1 MKINPVKGTADYL
14 PSQTLLRDY
23 LQNIILE
30 TYREA
35 GFERIMTPAIEDMEN
50 LEKSEG
56 GDNLNLMFKI
66 LKRGDKLS
74 AALDKQDYGNLAD
87 LGLRYDL
94 TLPLS
99 RFYAGNRNKLAN
111 PFKVIQIDKSYR
123 AERPQKG
130 RMREF
135 VQCDIDILGSDSPLC
150 ELELIHTTAA
160 ALLKLNIGSFTIR
173 INDRRVLRGVLH
185 NLGVAEEQMDTVCVT
200 LDKWDKIGTE
210 GVLAE
215 LEEKQLDAAARQKLG
230 ELLDG
235 GRTIEQAEQ
244 LCGQPQYI
252 EQLKTIIADA
262 NALADGKYDVAFD
275 LLLIRGQGYYTGT
288 VFEIQ
293 SNQYKGAVGGGGRYD
308 GLIGKFTGE
317 NVPAVGF
324 SIGFERIF
332 QILEQQ
338 GFAIP
343 DRRKKAAVLCD
354 EGQGADAIRM
364 TDRLRAQGIDASVY
378 LRPKKMGK
386 FLNKLEEQGY
396 DGFLVLGESEEP
408 KWFKKKRRTRE
419 GGFASW
425 QTGLSDVANR
435 RKLVF

>member
-1 MKINPVKGTADYL
+1 MKMNPVKGTADYL

-23 LQNIILE
+23 LQNSILE
-30 TYREA
+30 TYRAA
-35 GFERIMTPAIEDMEN
+35 GFERILTPAIEDMEN

-66 LKRGDKLS
+66 LKRGDKLD
-74 AALDKQDYGNLAD
+74 AALEKQDYKNLAD

-99 RFYAGNRNKLAN
+99 RFYAANRAKLSL
-111 PFKVIQIDKSYR
+111 PFKCIQIDKSYR

-160 ALLKLNIGSFTIR
+160 ALLKLDIGSFTIK
-173 INDRRVLRGVLH
+173 INDRRVLKGVLH
-185 NLGVAEEQMDTVCVT
+185 NIGIADDMMDSVCIT

-210 GVLAE
+210 GVMKE
-215 LEEKQLDAAARQKLG
+215 LG
-230 ELLDG
+230 EKEVSAESCEKIASLLEG
-235 GRTIEQAEQ
+235 GCTIEQAEQ
-244 LCGQPQYI
+244 LCGEPTYI
-252 EQLKTIIADA
+252 EQLKKIIADA
-262 NALADGKYDVAFD
+262 NELAVGKYNVVFD
-275 LLLIRGQGYYTGT
+275 MLLIRGQGYYTGT

-293 SNQYKGAVGGGGRYD
+293 SNKFRGAIGGGGRYD
-308 GLIGKFTGE
+308 GLVGKFTGE

-332 QILEQQ
+332 QILEEQ
-338 GFAIP
+338 GFTIP
-343 DRRKKAAVLCD
+343 GRRKRIAVICNED
-354 EGQGADAIRM
+354 EGLLAVRM
-364 TDRLRAQGIDASVY
+364 TDKLREQGVEASAY
-378 LRPKKMGK
+378 IKPKKLGK
-386 FLNKLEEQGY
+386 FLNRLEEQGF

-408 KWFKKKRRTRE
+408 KYFEAK
-419 GGFASW
+419 
-425 QTGLSDVANR
+425 
-435 RKLVF
+435 

>member
-1 MKINPVKGTADYL
+1 MKMNPVKGTADYL

-23 LQNIILE
+23 LQNSILE
-30 TYREA
+30 TYRAA
-35 GFERIMTPAIEDMEN
+35 GFERILTPAIEDMEN

-66 LKRGDKLS
+66 LKRGDKLD
-74 AALDKQDYGNLAD
+74 AALEKQDYKNLAD

-99 RFYAGNRNKLAN
+99 RFYAANRAKLSL
-111 PFKVIQIDKSYR
+111 PFKCIQIDKSYR

-160 ALLKLNIGSFTIR
+160 ALLKLDIGSFTIK
-173 INDRRVLRGVLH
+173 INDRRVLKGVLH
-185 NLGVAEEQMDTVCVT
+185 NIGIADEMMDSVCIT

-210 GVLAE
+210 GVMKE
-215 LEEKQLDAAARQKLG
+215 LG
-230 ELLDG
+230 EKEVSAESCEKIASLLEG
-235 GRTIEQAEQ
+235 GCTIEQAKQ
-244 LCGQPQYI
+244 LCGEPTYI
-252 EQLKTIIADA
+252 EQLKKIIADA
-262 NALADGKYDVAFD
+262 NELAAGKYDVVFD
-275 LLLIRGQGYYTGT
+275 MLLIRGQGYYTGT

-293 SNQYKGAVGGGGRYD
+293 SNKFRGAIGGGGRYD
-308 GLIGKFTGE
+308 GLVGKFTGE

-332 QILEQQ
+332 QILEEQ
-338 GFAIP
+338 GFTIP
-343 DRRKKAAVLCD
+343 GRRKRIAVICNEE
-354 EGQGADAIRM
+354 EGLQAVRM
-364 TDRLRAQGIDASVY
+364 TDKLREQGVEASAY
-378 LRPKKMGK
+378 IKPKKLGK
-386 FLNKLEEQGY
+386 FLNRLEEQGF

-408 KWFKKKRRTRE
+408 KYFEAK
-419 GGFASW
+419 
-425 QTGLSDVANR
+425 
-435 RKLVF
+435 

>member
-14 PSQTLLRDY
+14 PPQTLLRDY
-23 LQNIILE
+23 LQNVILD
-30 TYREA
+30 TYRAA
-35 GFERIMTPAIEDMEN
+35 GFERIMTPAIEDIEN

-66 LKRGDKLS
+66 LKRGEKLD
-74 AALDKQDYGNLAD
+74 AALAAGDSSQLAD

-99 RFYAGNRNKLAN
+99 RFYAGNRSKLSN
-111 PFKVIQIDKSYR
+111 PFKCIQIDKSYR

-150 ELELIHTTAA
+150 ELELIHTTAT
-160 ALLKLNIGSFTIR
+160 ALLKLDIGSFTIR
-173 INDRRVLRGVLH
+173 INDRRVLKGVLNH
-185 NLGVAEEQMDTVCVT
+185 VGIPDEQMDTVCVT

-210 GVLAE
+210 GVLEE
-215 LEEKQLDAAARQKLG
+215 LAGKGLDAQVCGRIR

-235 GRTIEQAEQ
+235 GCTLEQAEQ
-244 LCGQPQYI
+244 MCGQEQIAAQLRKII
-252 EQLKTIIADA
+252 EDA
-262 NALADGKYDVAFD
+262 NTLAQGRYDVVFD
-275 LLLIRGQGYYTGT
+275 MLLIRGQGYYTGT

-293 SNQYKGAVGGGGRYD
+293 SNKFRGAVGGGGRYD
-308 GLIGKFTGE
+308 GLVGKFTGE
-317 NVPAVGF
+317 DVPAVGF

-332 QILEQQ
+332 QIMEEQ

-343 DRRKKAAVLCD
+343 NRRKRVAVLCD
-354 EGQGADAIRM
+354 EEQGAQAVLK
-364 TDRLRAQGIDASVY
+364 TDELREQGLDASVFG
-378 LRPKKMGK
+378 RPKKMGK
-386 FLNKLEEQGY
+386 FLNRLQEQGY

-408 KWFKKKRRTRE
+408 KWFE
-419 GGFASW
+419 
-425 QTGLSDVANR
+425 
-435 RKLVF
+435 

>member
-23 LQNIILE
+23 LQNVILD
-30 TYREA
+30 TYRAA
-35 GFERIMTPAIEDMEN
+35 GFERIMTPAIEDIEN

-66 LKRGDKLS
+66 LKRGEKLD
-74 AALDKQDYGNLAD
+74 AALAAGDSSQLAD

-99 RFYAGNRNKLAN
+99 RFYAGNRSKLSN
-111 PFKVIQIDKSYR
+111 PFKCIQIDKSYR

-150 ELELIHTTAA
+150 ELELIHTTAT
-160 ALLKLNIGSFTIR
+160 ALLKLDIGSFTIR
-173 INDRRVLRGVLH
+173 INDRRVLKGVLNH
-185 NLGVAEEQMDTVCVT
+185 VGIPDEQMDTVCVT

-210 GVLAE
+210 GVLEE
-215 LEEKQLDAAARQKLG
+215 LAGKGLDAQVCGRIR

-235 GRTIEQAEQ
+235 GCTLEQAEQ
-244 LCGQPQYI
+244 MCGQEQIAAQLRKII
-252 EQLKTIIADA
+252 EDA
-262 NALADGKYDVAFD
+262 NTLAQGRYDVVFD
-275 LLLIRGQGYYTGT
+275 MLLIRGQGYYTGT

-293 SNQYKGAVGGGGRYD
+293 SNKFRGAVGGGGRYD
-308 GLIGKFTGE
+308 GLVGKFTGE
-317 NVPAVGF
+317 DVPAVGF

-332 QILEQQ
+332 QIMEEQ

-343 DRRKKAAVLCD
+343 NRRKRVAVLCD
-354 EGQGADAIRM
+354 EEQGAQAVLK
-364 TDRLRAQGIDASVY
+364 TDELREQGLDASVFG
-378 LRPKKMGK
+378 RPKKMGK
-386 FLNKLEEQGY
+386 FLNRLQEQGY

-408 KWFKKKRRTRE
+408 KWFE
-419 GGFASW
+419 
-425 QTGLSDVANR
+425 
-435 RKLVF
+435 

>member
-1 MKINPVKGTADYL
+1 MKTTPVKGTADYL
-14 PSQTLLRDY
+14 PRQALLRDY
-23 LQNIILE
+23 LQGLILE
-30 TYREA
+30 TYRGA

-50 LEKSEG
+50 LEKSDG

-66 LKRGDKLS
+66 LKRGDKLDS
-74 AALDKQDYGNLAD
+74 ALASGNFNELAD

-99 RFYAGNRNKLAN
+99 RFYAANRSKLST
-111 PFKVIQIDKSYR
+111 PFKCIQIDKSYR

-160 ALLKLNIGSFTIR
+160 ALLKLDIGSFTIKV
-173 INDRRVLRGVLH
+173 NDRRVLRGVLRSV
-185 NLGVAEEQMDTVCVT
+185 GVAEEQMDTVCVS

-215 LEEKQLDAAARQKLG
+215 LSEKEIAPEAVEAIGKLL
-230 ELLDG
+230 EG
-235 GRTIEQAEQ
+235 GCTLEQAEA
-244 LCGQPQYI
+244 LCGDPESI
-252 EQLKTIIADA
+252 ARLKGILKDSQSLA
-262 NALADGKYDVAFD
+262 NGKYDVVFD

-293 SNQYKGAVGGGGRYD
+293 SNKFRGSVAGGGRYD
-308 GLIGKFTGE
+308 DLIGKFTGE

-332 QILEQQ
+332 QILESQ
-338 GFAIP
+338 GFTIPGKPRRIAI
-343 DRRKKAAVLCD
+343 LCNED
-354 EGQGADAIRM
+354 EGAAAIAKAEE
-364 TDRLRAQGIDASVY
+364 LRANDAEVSVY
-378 LRPKKMGK
+378 VRPKKMGK
-386 FLNKLEEQGY
+386 FLNRLQEQGF
-396 DGFLVLGESEEP
+396 DAFLVLGESDEP
-408 KWFKKKRRTRE
+408 KPL
-419 GGFASW
+419 A
-425 QTGLSDVANR
+425 Q
-435 RKLVF
+435 

>member
-23 LQNIILE
+23 LQNQILE
-30 TYREA
+30 TYRAA

-66 LKRGDKLS
+66 LKRGDKLD
-74 AALDKQDYGNLAD
+74 AALAKQDYTHLAD

-99 RFYAGNRNKLAN
+99 RFYAANRAKLSS
-111 PFKVIQIDKSYR
+111 PFKCIQIDKSYR

-150 ELELIHTTAA
+150 ELELIHITAA
-160 ALLKLNIGSFTIR
+160 ALLKLDIGSFTIKV
-173 INDRRVLRGVLH
+173 NDRRVLKGVLR
-185 NLGVAEEQMDTVCVT
+185 NIGIAEEKMDTVCVT
-200 LDKWDKIGTE
+200 LDKWDKVGTE

-215 LEEKQLDAAARQKLG
+215 LGEKEIAPEVCEKIVSLLEGGCTLEQAG
-230 ELLDG
+230 ELCG
-235 GRTIEQAEQ
+235 EAEYAQ
-244 LCGQPQYI
+244 
-252 EQLKTIIADA
+252 QLKSIIDQA
-262 NALADGKYDVAFD
+262 NELADGRYDVVFD

-293 SNQYKGAVGGGGRYD
+293 SNKFRGAIGGGGRYD
-308 GLIGKFTGE
+308 GLVGKFTGE

-332 QILEQQ
+332 QILEEQ

-343 DRRKKAAVLCD
+343 DRRRRVAVLCD
-354 EGQGADAIRM
+354 EQQAGQAVRM
-364 TDRLRAQGIDASVY
+364 TDNLRAQGYEASAFV
-378 LRPKKMGK
+378 RPKKLGK
-386 FLNKLEEQGY
+386 FLNKLEEQGF
-396 DGFLVLGESEEP
+396 DGFMVLGESEEP
-408 KWFKKKRRTRE
+408 KWFEQK
-419 GGFASW
+419 
-425 QTGLSDVANR
+425 
-435 RKLVF
+435 

>member
-386 FLNKLEEQGY
+386 FLNTLAAPGT
-396 DGFLVLGESEEP
+396 DGFRVLGESDEP
-408 KWFKKKRRTRE
+408 MCFYNSRRTMD
-419 GGFASW
+419 GGFAAW
-425 QTGLSDVANR
+425 QTGLPDVANR

>member
-56 GDNLNLMFKI
+56 GDTLNLMFKI

-160 ALLKLNIGSFTIR
+160 ALLTLNIGSFTIR

-317 NVPAVGF
+317 DVPAVGF

-408 KWFKKKRRTRE
+408 KWFEK
-419 GGFASW
+419 
-425 QTGLSDVANR
+425 
-435 RKLVF
+435 

>member
-14 PSQTLLRDY
+14 PSQALLRDY
-23 LQNIILE
+23 LQNTILE
-30 TYREA
+30 TYRMA

-66 LKRGDKLS
+66 LKRGDKLE
-74 AALDKQDYGNLAD
+74 AALEKQDYQNLSD

-99 RFYAGNRNKLAN
+99 RFYAANRSKLSL
-111 PFKVIQIDKSYR
+111 PFKCIQIDKSYR

-160 ALLKLNIGSFTIR
+160 ALLKIDIGSFTIKV
-173 INDRRVLRGVLH
+173 NDRKVLKGVLH
-185 NLGVAEEQMDTVCVT
+185 TAGVASEQMDSVCIT

-215 LEEKQLDAAARQKLG
+215 LEEKGLDASVREKLG
-230 ELLDG
+230 ELLNG
-235 GRTIEQAEQ
+235 GCTLEQAEQ
-244 LCGQPQYI
+244 VCGEDAAESAARLKNLI
-252 EQLKTIIADA
+252 EQA
-262 NALADGKYDVAFD
+262 NELADGKYDVVFD
-275 LLLIRGQGYYTGT
+275 MLLIRGQGYYTGT
-288 VFEIQ
+288 VFEIH
-293 SNQYKGAVGGGGRYD
+293 SNKFRSALGGGGRYD
-308 GLIGKFTGE
+308 GLVGKFTGE

-332 QILEQQ
+332 QILEEQ
-338 GFAIP
+338 GFQIP
-343 DRRKKAAVLCD
+343 NRRKRVAILCNEEDATAAV
-354 EGQGADAIRM
+354 RK
-364 TDRLRAQGIDASVY
+364 TDFFKAQGIDAGVY
-378 LRPKKMGK
+378 LRPKKLGK
-386 FLNKLEEQGY
+386 FLNKLEEQGF

-408 KWFKKKRRTRE
+408 KWFEK
-419 GGFASW
+419 
-425 QTGLSDVANR
+425 N
-435 RKLVF
+435 

>member
-23 LQNIILE
+23 LQNVILD
-30 TYREA
+30 TYRAA

-66 LKRGDKLS
+66 LKRGEKLD
-74 AALDKQDYGNLAD
+74 AALAAGDSSQLAD

-99 RFYAGNRNKLAN
+99 RFYAGNRSKLSN
-111 PFKVIQIDKSYR
+111 PFKCIQIDKSYR

-150 ELELIHTTAA
+150 ELELIHTTAT
-160 ALLKLNIGSFTIR
+160 ALLKLDIGSFTIR
-173 INDRRVLRGVLH
+173 INDRRVLKGVL
-185 NLGVAEEQMDTVCVT
+185 NNVGIPDEQMDTVCIT

-210 GVLAE
+210 GVLEE
-215 LEEKQLDAAARQKLG
+215 LAGKGLDAEVCGRIR

-235 GRTIEQAEQ
+235 GCTLEQAEQ
-244 LCGQPQYI
+244 MCGQEQIAAQLRKII
-252 EQLKTIIADA
+252 EDA
-262 NALADGKYDVAFD
+262 NTLAQGRYDVVFD
-275 LLLIRGQGYYTGT
+275 MLLIRGQGYYTGT

-293 SNQYKGAVGGGGRYD
+293 SNKFRGAVGGGGRYD
-308 GLIGKFTGE
+308 GLVGKFTGE
-317 NVPAVGF
+317 DVPAVGF

-332 QILEQQ
+332 QIMEEQ

-343 DRRKKAAVLCD
+343 NRRKRVAVLCD
-354 EGQGADAIRM
+354 EEQGAQAVLK
-364 TDRLRAQGIDASVY
+364 TDELREQGLDASVFG
-378 LRPKKMGK
+378 RPKKMGK
-386 FLNKLEEQGY
+386 FLNRLQEQGY

-408 KWFKKKRRTRE
+408 KWFE
-419 GGFASW
+419 
-425 QTGLSDVANR
+425 
-435 RKLVF
+435 

>member
-1 MKINPVKGTADYL
+1 MKMNPVKGTADYL

-23 LQNIILE
+23 LQNSILE
-30 TYREA
+30 TYRAA
-35 GFERIMTPAIEDMEN
+35 GFERILTPAIEDMEN

-66 LKRGDKLS
+66 LKRGDKLD
-74 AALDKQDYGNLAD
+74 AALEKQDYKNLAD

-99 RFYAGNRNKLAN
+99 RFYAANRAKLSL
-111 PFKVIQIDKSYR
+111 PFKCIQIDKSYR

-160 ALLKLNIGSFTIR
+160 ALLKLDIGSFTIK
-173 INDRRVLRGVLH
+173 INDRRVLKGVLH
-185 NLGVAEEQMDTVCVT
+185 NIGIADEMMDSVCIT

-210 GVLAE
+210 GVMKE
-215 LEEKQLDAAARQKLG
+215 LG
-230 ELLDG
+230 EKEVSTESCEKIASLLEG
-235 GRTIEQAEQ
+235 GCTIEQAEQ
-244 LCGQPQYI
+244 LCGEPTYI
-252 EQLKTIIADA
+252 EQLKKIIADA
-262 NALADGKYDVAFD
+262 NELAAGKYDVVFD
-275 LLLIRGQGYYTGT
+275 MLLIRGQGYYTGT

-293 SNQYKGAVGGGGRYD
+293 SNKFRGAIGGGGRYD
-308 GLIGKFTGE
+308 GLVGKFTGE

-332 QILEQQ
+332 QILEEQ
-338 GFAIP
+338 GFTIP
-343 DRRKKAAVLCD
+343 GRRKRIAVICNED
-354 EGQGADAIRM
+354 EGLQAVRM
-364 TDRLRAQGIDASVY
+364 TDKLREQGVEASAY
-378 LRPKKMGK
+378 IKPKKLGK
-386 FLNKLEEQGY
+386 FLNRLEEQGF

-408 KWFKKKRRTRE
+408 KYFEAK
-419 GGFASW
+419 
-425 QTGLSDVANR
+425 
-435 RKLVF
+435 

>member
-1 MKINPVKGTADYL
+1 MKMNPVKGTADYL

-23 LQNIILE
+23 LQNSILE
-30 TYREA
+30 TYRAA
-35 GFERIMTPAIEDMEN
+35 GFERILTPAIEDMEN

-66 LKRGDKLS
+66 LKRGDKLD
-74 AALDKQDYGNLAD
+74 AALEKQDYKNLAD

-99 RFYAGNRNKLAN
+99 RFYAANRAKLSL
-111 PFKVIQIDKSYR
+111 PFKCIQIDKSYR

-160 ALLKLNIGSFTIR
+160 ALLKLDIGSFTIK
-173 INDRRVLRGVLH
+173 INDRRVLKGVLH
-185 NLGVAEEQMDTVCVT
+185 NIGIADEMMDSVCIT

-210 GVLAE
+210 GVMKE
-215 LEEKQLDAAARQKLG
+215 LG
-230 ELLDG
+230 EKEVSAGSCEKIASLLEG
-235 GRTIEQAEQ
+235 GCTIEQAEQ
-244 LCGQPQYI
+244 LCGEPTYI
-252 EQLKTIIADA
+252 EQLKKIIADA
-262 NALADGKYDVAFD
+262 NELAAGKYDVVFD
-275 LLLIRGQGYYTGT
+275 MLLIRGQGYYTGT

-293 SNQYKGAVGGGGRYD
+293 SNKFRGAIGGGGRYD
-308 GLIGKFTGE
+308 GLVGKFTGE

-332 QILEQQ
+332 QILEEQ
-338 GFAIP
+338 GFTIP
-343 DRRKKAAVLCD
+343 GRRKRIAVICNEE
-354 EGQGADAIRM
+354 EGLQAVRM
-364 TDRLRAQGIDASVY
+364 TDKLREQGVEASAY
-378 LRPKKMGK
+378 IKPKKLGK
-386 FLNKLEEQGY
+386 FLNRLEEQGF

-408 KWFKKKRRTRE
+408 KYFEAK
-419 GGFASW
+419 
-425 QTGLSDVANR
+425 
-435 RKLVF
+435 

>member
-23 LQNIILE
+23 LQNVILD
-30 TYREA
+30 TYRAA

-66 LKRGDKLS
+66 LKRGEKLD
-74 AALDKQDYGNLAD
+74 AALAAGDSSQLAD

-99 RFYAGNRNKLAN
+99 RFYAGNRSKLSN
-111 PFKVIQIDKSYR
+111 PFKCIQIDKSYR

-150 ELELIHTTAA
+150 ELELIHTTAT
-160 ALLKLNIGSFTIR
+160 ALLKLDIGSFTIR
-173 INDRRVLRGVLH
+173 INDRRVLKGVLNH
-185 NLGVAEEQMDTVCVT
+185 VGIPDEQMDTVCVT

-210 GVLAE
+210 GVLEE
-215 LEEKQLDAAARQKLG
+215 LAGKGLDAEVCGRIR

-235 GRTIEQAEQ
+235 GCTLEQAEQ
-244 LCGQPQYI
+244 MCGQEQIAAQLRKII
-252 EQLKTIIADA
+252 EDA
-262 NALADGKYDVAFD
+262 NTLAQGWYDVVFD
-275 LLLIRGQGYYTGT
+275 MLLIRGQGYYTGT

-293 SNQYKGAVGGGGRYD
+293 SNKFRGAVGGGGRYD
-308 GLIGKFTGE
+308 GLVGKFTGE
-317 NVPAVGF
+317 DVPAVGF

-332 QILEQQ
+332 QIMEEQ

-343 DRRKKAAVLCD
+343 NRRKRVAVLCD
-354 EGQGADAIRM
+354 EEQGAQAVLK
-364 TDRLRAQGIDASVY
+364 TDELREQGLDASVFG
-378 LRPKKMGK
+378 RPKKMGK
-386 FLNKLEEQGY
+386 FLNRLQEQGY
-396 DGFLVLGESEEP
+396 DGFLVLGENEEP
-408 KWFKKKRRTRE
+408 KWFE
-419 GGFASW
+419 
-425 QTGLSDVANR
+425 
-435 RKLVF
+435 

>member
-1 MKINPVKGTADYL
+1 MKMNPVKGTADYL

-23 LQNIILE
+23 LQNSILE
-30 TYREA
+30 TYRAA
-35 GFERIMTPAIEDMEN
+35 GFERILTPAIEDMEN

-66 LKRGDKLS
+66 LKRGDKLD
-74 AALDKQDYGNLAD
+74 AALEKQDYKNLAD

-99 RFYAGNRNKLAN
+99 RFYAANRAKLSL
-111 PFKVIQIDKSYR
+111 PFKCIQIDKSYR

-160 ALLKLNIGSFTIR
+160 ALLKLDIGSFTIK
-173 INDRRVLRGVLH
+173 INDRRVLKGVLH
-185 NLGVAEEQMDTVCVT
+185 NIGIADDMMDSVCIT

-210 GVLAE
+210 GVMKE
-215 LEEKQLDAAARQKLG
+215 LG
-230 ELLDG
+230 EKEVSAESCEKIASLLEG
-235 GRTIEQAEQ
+235 GCTIEQAEQ
-244 LCGQPQYI
+244 LCGKPTYI
-252 EQLKTIIADA
+252 EQLKKIIADA
-262 NALADGKYDVAFD
+262 NELAAGRYDVVFD
-275 LLLIRGQGYYTGT
+275 MLLIRGQGYYTGT

-293 SNQYKGAVGGGGRYD
+293 SNKFRGAIGGGGRYD
-308 GLIGKFTGE
+308 GLVGKFTGE

-332 QILEQQ
+332 QILEEQ
-338 GFAIP
+338 GFTIP
-343 DRRKKAAVLCD
+343 GRRKRIAVICNED
-354 EGQGADAIRM
+354 EGLQAVRM
-364 TDRLRAQGIDASVY
+364 TDKLREQGVEASAY
-378 LRPKKMGK
+378 IKPKKLGK
-386 FLNKLEEQGY
+386 FLNRLEEQGF

-408 KWFKKKRRTRE
+408 KYFEAK
-419 GGFASW
+419 
-425 QTGLSDVANR
+425 
-435 RKLVF
+435 

>member
-23 LQNIILE
+23 LQNVILD
-30 TYREA
+30 TYRAA

-66 LKRGDKLS
+66 LKRGEKLD
-74 AALDKQDYGNLAD
+74 AALAAGDSSQLAD

-99 RFYAGNRNKLAN
+99 RFYAGNRSKLSN
-111 PFKVIQIDKSYR
+111 PFKCIQIDKSYR

-150 ELELIHTTAA
+150 ELELIHTTAT
-160 ALLKLNIGSFTIR
+160 ALLKLDIGSFTIR
-173 INDRRVLRGVLH
+173 INDRRVLKGVLNH
-185 NLGVAEEQMDTVCVT
+185 VGIPDEQMDTVCVT

-210 GVLAE
+210 GVLEE
-215 LEEKQLDAAARQKLG
+215 LAGKGLDAEVCGRIR

-235 GRTIEQAEQ
+235 GCTLEQAEQ
-244 LCGQPQYI
+244 MCGQEQIAAQLRKII
-252 EQLKTIIADA
+252 EDA
-262 NALADGKYDVAFD
+262 NTLAHGRYDVVFD
-275 LLLIRGQGYYTGT
+275 MLLIRGQGYYTGT

-293 SNQYKGAVGGGGRYD
+293 SNKFRGAVGGGGRYD
-308 GLIGKFTGE
+308 GLVGKFTGE
-317 NVPAVGF
+317 DVPAVGF

-332 QILEQQ
+332 QIMEEQS
-338 GFAIP
+338 FAIP
-343 DRRKKAAVLCD
+343 NRRKRVAVLCD
-354 EGQGADAIRM
+354 EEQGAQAVLK
-364 TDRLRAQGIDASVY
+364 TDELREQGLDASVFG
-378 LRPKKMGK
+378 RPKKMGK
-386 FLNKLEEQGY
+386 FLNRLQEQGY

-408 KWFKKKRRTRE
+408 KWFE
-419 GGFASW
+419 
-425 QTGLSDVANR
+425 
-435 RKLVF
+435 

>member
-23 LQNIILE
+23 LQNVILD
-30 TYREA
+30 TYRAA

-66 LKRGDKLS
+66 LKRGEKLD
-74 AALDKQDYGNLAD
+74 AALAAGDSSQLAD

-99 RFYAGNRNKLAN
+99 RFYAGNRSKLSN
-111 PFKVIQIDKSYR
+111 PFKCIQIDKSYR

-150 ELELIHTTAA
+150 ELELIHTTAT
-160 ALLKLNIGSFTIR
+160 ALLKLDIGSFTIR
-173 INDRRVLRGVLH
+173 INDRRVLKGVLNH
-185 NLGVAEEQMDTVCVT
+185 VGIPDEQMDTVCVT

-210 GVLAE
+210 GVLEE
-215 LEEKQLDAAARQKLG
+215 LAGKGLDAEVCGRIR

-235 GRTIEQAEQ
+235 GCTLEQAEQ
-244 LCGQPQYI
+244 MCGQEQIAAQLRKII
-252 EQLKTIIADA
+252 EDA
-262 NALADGKYDVAFD
+262 NTLAQGRYDVVFD
-275 LLLIRGQGYYTGT
+275 MLLIRGQGYYTGT

-293 SNQYKGAVGGGGRYD
+293 SNKFRGAVGGGGRYD
-308 GLIGKFTGE
+308 GLVGKFTGE
-317 NVPAVGF
+317 DVPAVGF

-332 QILEQQ
+332 QIMEEQ

-343 DRRKKAAVLCD
+343 NRRKRVAVLCD
-354 EGQGADAIRM
+354 EEQGAQAVLK
-364 TDRLRAQGIDASVY
+364 TDELREQGLDASVFG
-378 LRPKKMGK
+378 RPKKMGK
-386 FLNKLEEQGY
+386 FLNRLQEQGY

-408 KWFKKKRRTRE
+408 KWFE
-419 GGFASW
+419 
-425 QTGLSDVANR
+425 
-435 RKLVF
+435 